1 MKVVVFLYAS
11 LYFVITL
18 ISGITEYTINF
29 NTHKTLEHAYHR
41 ALRSSIEG
49 DLLASGLIE
58 NRFKQEFRKMSPKD
72 LDYKVT
78 VMGYNRSPKALR
90 VEVLAKRNGKE
101 FRYDETMIEEV
112 YLD

>member
-11 LYFVITL
+11 LYFVKTL
-18 ISGITEYTINF
+18 ISGITEYTINL
-29 NTHKTLEHAYHR
+29 NKTWEQAYHR
-41 ALRSSIEG
+41 ALLSSIEK